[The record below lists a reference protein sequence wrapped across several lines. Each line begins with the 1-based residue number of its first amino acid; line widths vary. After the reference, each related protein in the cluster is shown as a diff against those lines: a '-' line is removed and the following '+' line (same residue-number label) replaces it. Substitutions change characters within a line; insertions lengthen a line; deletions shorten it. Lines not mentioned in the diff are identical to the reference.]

1 LTGSLAGTSP
11 LPEPTPPNPIGAHS
25 YDPGISANG
34 LFWTIPIP
42 EESVDVHLGA
52 GAAVLDAKDIH
63 LFDAF
68 TVANSFMRNPVPVP
82 AVIDSLRIEWSG
94 ITKTTQFSSAVP
106 DEQFAGYFLENS
118 ATIEVTVTTPPSPGL
133 HGFHF
138 VSDATTASDFA
149 QIGHDHNGSFFPG

>member
-1 LTGSLAGTSP
+1 LS
-11 LPEPTPPNPIGAHS
+11 AHS

-34 LFWTIPIP
+34 LLWTIPIP

-52 GAAVLDAKDIH
+52 GAAVLDATDIP
-63 LFDAF
+63 LFDVF
-68 TVANSFMRNPVPVP
+68 TVANSFSKAVPRVP
-82 AVIDSLRIEWSG
+82 AVINSLRIEWSG
-94 ITKTTQFSSAVP
+94 ITKTTQFSSANP
-106 DEQFAGYFLENS
+106 DDQFAGYFLENS

-149 QIGHDHNGSFFPG
+149 QVGHDHNGSFFPG